1 MRLPS
6 AHRAFT
12 LLLAI
17 NGLQAW
23 QRKRSGGAMA

>member
-1 MRLPS
+1 VVMLVFS
-6 AHRAFT
+6 FT

-23 QRKRSGGAMA
+23 TAKRTGRER